1 MKRLAAL
8 LIAATTLLLCS
19 CSKKENQAEMKYCVT
34 SGFVT
39 WFEDGMFYTDFNS
52 AGESVLC
59 YYSKTD
65 DRSAVI
71 CGNPECTHAS
81 KTSPDCTA
89 LLQNGTRERYGVN
102 RIGDKLY
109 FFEDKL
115 PIDDS
120 SLCSFDLIVCDA
132 DGKNRK
138 AAASIGDVAAPFI
151 TSVRYSDGHVLV
163 SYYVMYEF
171 GKSEETGEI
180 EFLSLEKH
188 KFYMQWIDISTGE
201 IETLVAREDYNGWGS
216 GARINDAVFYSYSYN
231 LEPPTGELLTPE
243 TEPKK
248 YGGFYVR
255 DLATGE
261 ETEYEHKTPIYY
273 DSDKVI
279 CNDRDNKKL
288 CVFDTESKTFT
299 DIADYD
305 GGGYAGDGKDALFG
319 AAFDS
324 DEWTHYNFETG
335 ELTQI
340 PRFNGELK
348 FILNTTHVIG
358 DTVWMQI
365 ECEGYP
371 IMRQA
376 YIDRD
381 DFFTGKFENITFIK
395 EAELQ

>member
-1 MKRLAAL
+1 MKDC
-8 LIAATTLLLCS
+8 IT
-19 CSKKENQAEMKYCVT
+19 YI
-34 SGFVT
+34 FVT
-39 WFEDGMFYTDFNS
+39 WYEDGMFYTDFNS
-52 AGESVLC
+52 AEESVLC

-89 LLQNGTRERYGVN
+89 LEENGTRERYGVN

-109 FFEDKL
+109 FFENKPPVDN
-115 PIDDS
+115 DS
-120 SLCSFDLIVCDA
+120 LGYFDLIECDA

-138 AAASIGDVAAPFI
+138 VAASLGDVYLPFI
-151 TSVRYSDGHVLV
+151 TSVRYSDGHALI
-163 SYYVMYEF
+163 SYYVMFECVE
-171 GKSEETGEI
+171 SEETGWFESV
-180 EFLSLEKH
+180 ELEKR

-201 IETLVAREDYNGWGS
+201 IETLVAREDYDGWGS
-216 GARINDAVFYSYSYN
+216 GARINDAVFYSYSYT
-231 LEPPTGELLTPE
+231 LEPSTGELLTPE
-243 TEPKK
+243 TAPKK

-279 CNDRDNKKL
+279 CSDRDKRKL
-288 CVFDTESKTFT
+288 CVFDIESKTFT

-305 GGGYAGDGKDALFG
+305 SGGYVGDGKDALFG
-319 AAFDS
+319 AASDS
-324 DEWTHYNFETG
+324 DEWTHYNFATG

-340 PRFNGELK
+340 PRYNGELE
-348 FILNTTHVIG
+348 FSLNRAHVIG

-365 ECEGYP
+365 SFEGYP
-371 IMRQA
+371 LMRQA

-381 DFFTGKFENITFIK
+381 DFFAGKFENITFIK